1 MVGDRSECAPL
12 VLARFAG
19 EDGLLVVEPV
29 NDKREI
35 VEWHR
40 RAEWNIGNGI
50 DGSYDVESEMVFVFT
65 GEAVAPESTDIVLAV
80 GEQHIGNT
88 TSVDLDIIIKYI
100 IIKL

>member
-35 VEWHR
+35 VEGHR
-40 RAEWNIGNGI
+40 RAEWDIGNGV
-50 DGSYDVESEMVFVFT
+50 DGSYDVESEIVFVLA
-65 GEAVAPESTDIVLAV
+65 GETVTPQSTDIVLTV

-88 TSVDLDIIIKYI
+88 TSAGLNTKYT
-100 IIKL
+100 